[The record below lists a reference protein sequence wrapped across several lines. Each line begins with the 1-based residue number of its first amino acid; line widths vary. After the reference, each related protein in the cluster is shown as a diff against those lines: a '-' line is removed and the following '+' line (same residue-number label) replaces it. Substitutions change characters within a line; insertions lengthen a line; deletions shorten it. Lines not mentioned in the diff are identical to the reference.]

1 MFPAEILI
9 TAVPRLTK
17 VMASDVAIIKIR
29 FLSRPLWALSKR
41 KSTPD
46 RSSCPTRIRPD
57 VTGLLYPIPRAGFIV
72 FKMKMQSRNKF
83 HVTTWFCICCRRHYP
98 SLPPEEKG
106 LLSTLV
112 F

>member
-46 RSSCPTRIRPD
+46 RPSCPTRIRPD
-57 VTGLLYPIPRAGFIV
+57 VTGLLCETFQLIPNT
-72 FKMKMQSRNKF
+72 KS
-83 HVTTWFCICCRRHYP
+83 
-98 SLPPEEKG
+98 G
-106 LLSTLV
+106 LHSFQNENAIPKQVPRYNLV
-112 F
+112 LHLL